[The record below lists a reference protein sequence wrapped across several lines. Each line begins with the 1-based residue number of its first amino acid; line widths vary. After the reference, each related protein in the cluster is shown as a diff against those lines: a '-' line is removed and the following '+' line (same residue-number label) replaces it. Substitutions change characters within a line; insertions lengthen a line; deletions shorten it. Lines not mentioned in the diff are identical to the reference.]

1 LSCEFGAVVLAEPGP
16 EPRMGWADRG
26 WAPARAASLREALV
40 PFTVDPGALPLLIQ
54 DAAEQ
59 PDAAPALC
67 RQPGV
72 SSIHA
77 LPIGA
82 PLLAVLV
89 VVHAEPVPRGFT
101 VLCQRVARAVSE
113 AAEIV
118 VRRALA
124 QERLAVENADL
135 ARRVRIDALTG
146 VASRAAWEETLER
159 EELHRARSG
168 APTAVAMF
176 DVDGL
181 KQVNDRYGHLAGD
194 GLLRTCARVL
204 AANSRATD
212 FVARIG
218 GDEFGVL
225 LRYSDEESA
234 QAWCDRVQQALR
246 EADSPGPSLAVSSG
260 FACTP
265 PMPSVASA
273 CAQADAQMYTARAAR
288 RGDQGNPARTA

>member
-1 LSCEFGAVVLAEPGP
+1 MLEREEVRLSN
-16 EPRMGWADRG
+16 
-26 WAPARAASLREALV
+26 
-40 PFTVDPGALPLLIQ
+40 
-54 DAAEQ
+54 DAN
-59 PDAAPALC
+59 C
-67 RQPGV
+67 
-72 SSIHA
+72 
-77 LPIGA
+77 
-82 PLLAVLV
+82 
-89 VVHAEPVPRGFT
+89 F
-101 VLCQRVARAVSE
+101 AVSE

-124 QERLAVENADL
+124 QERLAVENAEL

-168 APTAVAMF
+168 AATAVAMF

-194 GLLRTCARVL
+194 GLLRTCARIL

-225 LRYSDEESA
+225 LRYSDEDSA
-234 QAWCDRVQQALR
+234 QAWCDRVQHALR
-246 EADSPGPSLAVSSG
+246 EADSPWPSPA
-260 FACTP
+260 
-265 PMPSVASA
+265 AS
-273 CAQADAQMYTARAAR
+273 RAR
-288 RGDQGNPARTA
+288 RRCRR